1 MWGTGLALV
10 ARHAASQ
17 PLLVA
22 LIATPLCAFL
32 SPSGAAA
39 PLQSACALAL
49 TLLEVARLCES
60 AEELVLSAVAVAL
73 LLLTPHPTPPL
84 TLVLPLAS
92 ACVLVAS
99 ASFRQ
104 SATDDLTRALLALD
118 LAAAYVGDVW
128 QLGLLLAPL
137 VASQTLMQGPVAVA
151 RWGLLPALLLGAH
164 AHARALRRPSS
175 LYAIVAATVLALCA
189 LGDPLL
195 ELALLALHAG
205 ARWLAPTARH
215 DRRHY

>member
-49 TLLEVARLCES
+49 TLLEMARLCES

-73 LLLTPHPTPPL
+73 LLLAPHPTPPL
-84 TLVLPLAS
+84 TLVLPLVKIRRS
-92 ACVLVAS
+92 
-99 ASFRQ
+99 RQ
-104 SATDDLTRALLALD
+104 HRSESIDTD
-118 LAAAYVGDVW
+118 
-128 QLGLLLAPL
+128 LGLNGKPGC
-137 VASQTLMQGPVAVA
+137 SRTLG
-151 RWGLLPALLLGAH
+151 
-164 AHARALRRPSS
+164 
-175 LYAIVAATVLALCA
+175 
-189 LGDPLL
+189 
-195 ELALLALHAG
+195 
-205 ARWLAPTARH
+205 
-215 DRRHY
+215 